1 MSINSSIIQHY
12 NNNNN
17 LIIYKA
23 LLTYNDQKRCETF
36 KGAAKNKDIMP
47 QKIKLST
54 AILSQRFF

>member
-12 NNNNN
+12 NNN

-23 LLTYNDQKRCETF
+23 LFTCNDQKRCETF
-36 KGAAKNKDIMP
+36 KGAAKNIAIMP

-54 AILSQRFF
+54 AILSRRFL